1 MRKIVLNN
9 LFKSNLNKKSFIL
22 ETALVFRLNLDS
34 LFLLYDI
41 DQIFNVSTKEE
52 LYKKMLTDY
61 YMIDY
66 SLKYLFSN
74 DNTDQNIAI
83 NNFINY
89 YNKLM
94 IALKMHNE
102 TYKEYLDML
111 SDHEINDIKRKETFE
126 LTDNDYLT
134 ILNYQLKYAIPTR
147 MIEKEFDIYRTTYT
161 RRINKLLEQN
171 PILQEKYQNL
181 MNYDIDLYKSH

>member
-9 LFKSNLNKKSFIL
+9 LFKSNLNQKSFIL

-111 SDHEINDIKRKETFE
+111 RDHEINDIKRKETFK

-181 MNYDIDLYKSH
+181 MNYDIDLYRSH

>member
-9 LFKSNLNKKSFIL
+9 LFKSNLNQKSFIL

-111 SDHEINDIKRKETFE
+111 SDHEINDVKRKETFE

-181 MNYDIDLYKSH
+181 MNYDIDLYRSH

>member
-9 LFKSNLNKKSFIL
+9 LFKSNLNQKSFIL

-52 LYKKMLTDY
+52 LYKKMLADY

-111 SDHEINDIKRKETFE
+111 SDHEINDVQRKETFE

>member
-9 LFKSNLNKKSFIL
+9 LFKSNLNQKSFIL

-126 LTDNDYLT
+126 LTYNDYLT

>member
-111 SDHEINDIKRKETFE
+111 SDHEINDVQRKETFE

>member
-9 LFKSNLNKKSFIL
+9 LFKSNLNQKSFIL

-52 LYKKMLTDY
+52 LYKKMLSDY

-111 SDHEINDIKRKETFE
+111 SDHEINDVKRKETFE

>member
-52 LYKKMLTDY
+52 LYKKMLSDY

-111 SDHEINDIKRKETFE
+111 SDHEINDVKRKETFE

>member
-9 LFKSNLNKKSFIL
+9 LFKSNLNQKSFIL

-171 PILQEKYQNL
+171 PILQ
-181 MNYDIDLYKSH
+181 

>member
-52 LYKKMLTDY
+52 LYKKMLSDY

>member
-9 LFKSNLNKKSFIL
+9 LFKSNLNQKSFIL

-111 SDHEINDIKRKETFE
+111 SDHEINDVKRKETFE
-126 LTDNDYLT
+126 LTDSDYLT

-181 MNYDIDLYKSH
+181 MNYDIDLYRSH

>member
-9 LFKSNLNKKSFIL
+9 LFKSNLNQKSFIL

-111 SDHEINDIKRKETFE
+111 SDHEINDVKRKETFE

>member
-9 LFKSNLNKKSFIL
+9 LFKSNVNQKSFIL

-41 DQIFNVSTKEE
+41 EQVYNVSTKEE
-52 LYKKMLTDY
+52 LYKKMLTDN

-94 IALKMHNE
+94 IALRMHNG

-111 SDHEINDIKRKETFE
+111 SDQEINDIKKKETFE

>member
-9 LFKSNLNKKSFIL
+9 LFKSNLNQKSFIL

-66 SLKYLFSN
+66 SLKYLFLN

>member
-111 SDHEINDIKRKETFE
+111 SDHEINDIKSKETFE

>member
-9 LFKSNLNKKSFIL
+9 LFKSNLNQKSFIL

-52 LYKKMLTDY
+52 LYKKMLSDY

>member
-9 LFKSNLNKKSFIL
+9 LFKSNLNQKSFIL

-41 DQIFNVSTKEE
+41 DQIFIVSTKEE
-52 LYKKMLTDY
+52 LYKKMLSDY

-111 SDHEINDIKRKETFE
+111 SDHEINDVKRKETFE

>member
-1 MRKIVLNN
+1 MIKIVLNN
-9 LFKSNLNKKSFIL
+9 LFKSNLNQKSFIL

>member
-111 SDHEINDIKRKETFE
+111 SDHEINDVKRKETFE

-171 PILQEKYQNL
+171 PVLQEKYQNL
-181 MNYDIDLYKSH
+181 MNYDIDLYRSH

>member
-1 MRKIVLNN
+1 M
-9 LFKSNLNKKSFIL
+9 
-22 ETALVFRLNLDS
+22 
-34 LFLLYDI
+34 
-41 DQIFNVSTKEE
+41 
-52 LYKKMLTDY
+52 
-61 YMIDY
+61 
-66 SLKYLFSN
+66 
-74 DNTDQNIAI
+74 
-83 NNFINY
+83 
-89 YNKLM
+89 NKLM

-111 SDHEINDIKRKETFE
+111 SDHEINDVKRKETFE

>member
-9 LFKSNLNKKSFIL
+9 LFKSNLNQKSFIL

-111 SDHEINDIKRKETFE
+111 SDHEINDVKRKETFE
-126 LTDNDYLT
+126 LTDSDYLT

>member
-9 LFKSNLNKKSFIL
+9 LFKSNVNQKSFIL

-111 SDHEINDIKRKETFE
+111 SDHEINDVKRKETFE

>member
-9 LFKSNLNKKSFIL
+9 LFKSNLNQKSFIL

-52 LYKKMLTDY
+52 LYKKMLTAY

-74 DNTDQNIAI
+74 DDTDQNIAI

-111 SDHEINDIKRKETFE
+111 SDHEINDIKSKETFE

>member
-9 LFKSNLNKKSFIL
+9 LFKSNLNQKSFIL

>member
-9 LFKSNLNKKSFIL
+9 LFKSNLNQKSFIL

-111 SDHEINDIKRKETFE
+111 SDHEINDIKSKETFE

-181 MNYDIDLYKSH
+181 MNYDIDLYRSH

>member
-9 LFKSNLNKKSFIL
+9 LFKSNLNQKSFIL

-111 SDHEINDIKRKETFE
+111 SDHEINDVQRKETFE

>member
-9 LFKSNLNKKSFIL
+9 LFKSNLNQKSFIL

-181 MNYDIDLYKSH
+181 MNYDIDLYRSH

>member
-9 LFKSNLNKKSFIL
+9 LFKSNLNQKSFIL

-89 YNKLM
+89 YNT
-94 IALKMHNE
+94 I
-102 TYKEYLDML
+102 
-111 SDHEINDIKRKETFE
+111 TF
-126 LTDNDYLT
+126 N
-134 ILNYQLKYAIPTR
+134 
-147 MIEKEFDIYRTTYT
+147 
-161 RRINKLLEQN
+161 RR
-171 PILQEKYQNL
+171 YFC
-181 MNYDIDLYKSH
+181 

>member
-111 SDHEINDIKRKETFE
+111 SDHEINDVKRKETFE

>member
-9 LFKSNLNKKSFIL
+9 LFKSNLNQKSFIL

-66 SLKYLFSN
+66 SLKYLFLN

-111 SDHEINDIKRKETFE
+111 SDHEINDVKRKETFE

>member
-9 LFKSNLNKKSFIL
+9 LFKSNLNQKSFIL

-111 SDHEINDIKRKETFE
+111 SDHEINDVKRRETFE

-181 MNYDIDLYKSH
+181 MNYDIDLYRSH

>member
-9 LFKSNLNKKSFIL
+9 LFKSNLNKKIFIL
-22 ETALVFRLNLDS
+22 ETSLVFRLNLDS

>member
-9 LFKSNLNKKSFIL
+9 LFKSNLNQKSFIL

-74 DNTDQNIAI
+74 DNTDQNI
-83 NNFINY
+83 
-89 YNKLM
+89 L
-94 IALKMHNE
+94 
-102 TYKEYLDML
+102 L
-111 SDHEINDIKRKETFE
+111 S
-126 LTDNDYLT
+126 
-134 ILNYQLKYAIPTR
+134 
-147 MIEKEFDIYRTTYT
+147 
-161 RRINKLLEQN
+161 
-171 PILQEKYQNL
+171 
-181 MNYDIDLYKSH
+181 SHS